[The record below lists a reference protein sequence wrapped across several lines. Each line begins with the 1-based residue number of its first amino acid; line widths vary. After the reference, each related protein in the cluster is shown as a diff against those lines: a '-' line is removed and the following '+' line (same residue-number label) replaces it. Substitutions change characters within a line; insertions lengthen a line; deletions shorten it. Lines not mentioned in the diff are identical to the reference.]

1 MVATVAFW
9 LTIGLLG
16 WVYVGYPILVGTVS
30 RLRPLRL
37 DLTEPPSSLTVAIA
51 VHDGESEI
59 ADRIADVLGQ
69 DDGRVRIVEILVGSD
84 GSTDRTDSIVGA
96 IERNDPRIRLLSLP
110 RAGQS
115 ATQNALLAASSGDIL
130 VLTDVETRYQAGCL
144 AALAEVF
151 RDPRVGC
158 ATGRLE
164 WRNENATATSR
175 NEGLYWRYE
184 RRLRELESR
193 AGFLAAVTGALL
205 AVRRTACRSVP
216 ASTSMDQVIP
226 LYARE
231 QGRTVMYVTDA
242 VATDRP
248 ISGLRE
254 QFGNRARTA
263 TQGIQANLSMVRR
276 LTPWR
281 HPTAALSIWS
291 HKLARWAT
299 PWFVVGAAVSGL
311 VLAIDGST
319 AYGVVPALTVLGL
332 VLAAAGQAMTARGWR
347 PPRPVAFCQ
356 AFTVVNLAF
365 ALAWVNVLRRRRF
378 ESWTSRPIA
387 RSPRVGLIDGGDGG
401 RRNAAS

>member
-1 MVATVAFW
+1 VVVALVFW

-16 WVYVGYPILVGTVS
+16 WVYVGYPLLVGS
-30 RLRPLRL
+30 IARIRPLRL
-37 DLTEPPSSLTVAIA
+37 EQTDGPSTLTVAIA
-51 VHDGESEI
+51 VHDGENEI
-59 ADRIADVLGQ
+59 AERIANVLDQ
-69 DDGRVRIVEILVGSD
+69 DDGGVRIIEILVGSD
-84 GSTDRTDSIVGA
+84 GSTDRTDGIVTEL
-96 IERNDPRIRLLSLP
+96 ERTDARIRLLSLP

-115 ATQNALLAASSGDIL
+115 ATQNALLAASTGDIL
-130 VLTDVETRYQAGCL
+130 VLTDVETRYRPGCL
-144 AALAEVF
+144 ASLADAF

-164 WRNENATATSR
+164 WRNENATATSQ

-205 AVRRTACRSVP
+205 AVRRTACRIVP

-231 QGRTVMYVTDA
+231 QGRTVIYLTDA

-263 TQGIQANLSMVRR
+263 TQGIQANLSMVGR
-276 LTPWR
+276 LTPWH

-299 PWFVVGAAVSGL
+299 PWFVIGAAMSGL
-311 VLAIDGST
+311 VLAIDGGT
-319 AYGVVPALTVLGL
+319 AYGVVPALTALGL
-332 VLAAAGQAMTARGWR
+332 VFAAAGQTMTGRGWR
-347 PPRPVAFCQ
+347 PPRLVAFCQ

-365 ALAWVNVLRRRRF
+365 ALAWLNVLRRRRF
-378 ESWTSRPIA
+378 ESWASRRA
-387 RSPRVGLIDGGDGG
+387 RSPRAGLIDGGDGG